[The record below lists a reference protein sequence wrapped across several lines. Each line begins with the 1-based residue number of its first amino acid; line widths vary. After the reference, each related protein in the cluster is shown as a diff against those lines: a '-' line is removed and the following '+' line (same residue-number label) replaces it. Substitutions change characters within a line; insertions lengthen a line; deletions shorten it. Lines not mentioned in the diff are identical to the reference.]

1 MTVRAV
7 VLGLVVRTDRE
18 AHIPRHT
25 LHTGV
30 RVCRQTLMDERINN
44 TVKQVRVSLRCA
56 QDITGLTVVGAGFND
71 EAGRQLNL
79 FPRDFGVGSVAN
91 VIQRQNMGGSE
102 AVFTPSDLT
111 LIIRTEAGYNI
122 ETIGVTA
129 GEVGAPFECILL
141 NWPTLPYTGRC
152 LVRRLREAAHVDVSA
167 FWYLNM
173 KTAGS
178 SNPAD

>member
-1 MTVRAV
+1 MTVRGV

-79 FPRDFGVGSVAN
+79 GQE
-91 VIQRQNMGGSE
+91 I
-102 AVFTPSDLT
+102 LT
-111 LIIRTEAGYNI
+111 LGLSPMSSSVKTWAAAKLFLLRR
-122 ETIGVTA
+122 
-129 GEVGAPFECILL
+129 IL
-141 NWPTLPYTGRC
+141 R
-152 LVRRLREAAHVDVSA
+152 
-167 FWYLNM
+167 
-173 KTAGS
+173 S
-178 SNPAD
+178 SFG